1 MTSPKEK
8 EVPVLHEDVAKD
20 TQEGIFK
27 IELPKIVDYKF
38 PMDGRTVPALQF
50 KCQSLYAKRPNEIC
64 KCNSVVKTIIGKG
77 TGDQTEIIECGKC
90 RTSYLIRSHYN
101 EDGSLEIKTSVWDT
115 GRNIKRFCSTKR
127 DKDYNFWVEFNKDE
141 EPKK

>member
-1 MTSPKEK
+1 MTSPKEH
-8 EVPVLHEDVAKD
+8 EVPVLSPEVAQK

-27 IELPKIVDYKF
+27 IELPEIVDYKF
-38 PMDGRTVPALQF
+38 PMDGKIIPSLQF

-64 KCNSVVKTIIGKG
+64 KCNSVVKTVIGKG

-101 EDGSLEIKTSVWDT
+101 DDGTLEIKTSVWDT
-115 GRNIKRFCSTKR
+115 GRNIKRFGTMKR
-127 DKDYNFWVEFNKDE
+127 DKDYNFWVEFNQEKN
-141 EPKK
+141 KS

>member
-1 MTSPKEK
+1 MTSPKEH
-8 EVPVLHEDVAKD
+8 EVPVLSEEVAKD
-20 TQEGIFK
+20 TQENIFK
-27 IELPKIVDYKF
+27 IDLPKIVDYKF

-101 EDGSLEIKTSVWDT
+101 EDGTLEIKTSVWDI
-115 GRNIKRFCSTKR
+115 GRNAKRFCSTKR
-127 DKDYNFWVEFNKDE
+127 DKDYNFWVEFNKDDQ
-141 EPKK
+141 KK

>member
-1 MTSPKEK
+1 MTSPKEEH
-8 EVPVLHEDVAKD
+8 EVPVLSPEVAKD
-20 TQEGIFK
+20 TQDGIFK

-38 PMDGRTVPALQF
+38 PMDGRVIPSLQF

-64 KCNSVVKTIIGKG
+64 KCNSVIKTIVGKG

-101 EDGSLEIKTSVWDT
+101 EDGTLEIKTSVWDI
-115 GRNIKRFCSTKR
+115 GRNAKRFCSTKR
-127 DKDYNFWVEFNKDE
+127 DKDYNFWVEFN
-141 EPKK
+141 

>member
-1 MTSPKEK
+1 MTSPKEEH
-8 EVPVLHEDVAKD
+8 EVPALSPEVAKD
-20 TQEGIFK
+20 TQDGIFK

-38 PMDGRTVPALQF
+38 PMDGRVIPSLQF

-64 KCNSVVKTIIGKG
+64 KCNSVIKTIVGKG

-101 EDGSLEIKTSVWDT
+101 EDGTLEIKTSVWDI
-115 GRNIKRFCSTKR
+115 GRNAKRFCSTKR
-127 DKDYNFWVEFNKDE
+127 DKDYNFWVEFN
-141 EPKK
+141 